1 MLQYIDAGFLRIIIL
16 FFIPIIIIHTAA
28 LAYFLIDI
36 SRSKFK
42 DPNNKILWVVVIL
55 AAPLIGAILYLIIG
69 KKQKIS

>member
-1 MLQYIDAGFLRIIIL
+1 MLQYIDAGFLKAIIVFI
-16 FFIPIIIIHTAA
+16 IPIIIIHTAV

-55 AAPLIGAILYLIIG
+55 FAPLIGAILYLIIG

>member
-1 MLQYIDAGFLRIIIL
+1 MLQYIDAGFLRGIIL
-16 FFIPIIIIHTAA
+16 FIIPILIIHTAV

-55 AAPLIGAILYLIIG
+55 SAPLVGAILYLLIG

>member
-1 MLQYIDAGFLRIIIL
+1 MLQYIDTGFSRGIIL
-16 FFIPIIIIHTAA
+16 FIIPILIIHTAV

-42 DPNNKILWVVVIL
+42 DPNNKILWVAVIL
-55 AAPLIGAILYLIIG
+55 SAPLVGAILYLIIG